1 MQLEITAVGGQRTA
15 PFPPMEMS
23 LDLPEP
29 EVDAGD
35 LLDGQ
40 LVCDALAQWWPES
53 TFTVSGMNVHEL
65 RVGVPPLIDGAVV
78 IVEPHIT
85 EQDQPGLPSMRPP
98 GLVARPGAL
107 AMMMVKSG
115 PGAGALFPLTRGNY
129 RIGRGHCQISIADP
143 LLSRHHGT
151 LTVGQDALTLAPA
164 AESSGFTVRRDWVNV
179 PTASARHVKG
189 PTNLHVG
196 DLVECGMSTFAIVLA
211 MPADP
216 RALHGQASLSVPPL
230 ISDLGALTPIVLA
243 DKAGFSRGRWAMVA
257 AGLLPLLLGVVF
269 AWLTGSL
276 MFLAFAGMGAVT
288 VLLPLIGGVGRRR
301 TFSASVT
308 AATEADAFR
317 RTAAFPDA
325 GSLMAAAQRT
335 AAVRDRMAVM
345 NSSGDRDRTL
355 TGNAPVSL
363 PSDSSR
369 PIGATPRNIALR
381 LGTAEQSAQV
391 TLGATGSGFVPP
403 LIPHM
408 PFTVPV
414 IAGRTVICGA
424 SHSLRQLLH
433 FVLMQLDAANVP
445 VVIWGSVD
453 ELPLPARFL
462 ANTVLAVSAVE
473 AGRCV
478 DSFGPLRSRTWG
490 ETSRLSKSADP
501 LPRCV
506 VVCLNATGPLADS
519 VFPGVPCLH
528 FSSSSVK
535 KGAAAVTLD
544 GRSNPPTG
552 TAYGLTFVPDGVPA
566 VLFERY
572 ARCRANASATPKRCL
587 PLLAGSIPPPN
598 LRTVTSIAEQWKA
611 NANGPLVRV
620 PVGVSPTGKEY
631 FDFSHDGPHLLV
643 GGTTGSGKSEF
654 LRTLVGSLAVEHS
667 PQDLEFIFIDFKGG
681 AGLGA
686 LSRFPHTTSLITD
699 LDGHGMERTLTSL
712 RAEIRTRES
721 ALGQAG
727 ASDIN
732 AYRILRSAPSTPAV
746 ISNADPSPGCDSE
759 PASSLAIMAHLVLV
773 IDEFRVLTDQHP
785 DVMAELMRIAAVGR
799 SLGIHLVMATQRPQG
814 AINADIR
821 ANVTTSVCLRVQT
834 SIESQDILGSGV
846 AASISVNTPGRAFIS
861 RAGTEA
867 TPFHCATLRLPTAD
881 RPTLPTALSA
891 RNRLTRLAGLSSS
904 ATSMSSMGA
913 DSTALPQES
922 DIIAVTHLLDGAW
935 ALMRPTRA
943 APTVIA
949 AQLPNSL
956 GLTTNHFKHHVQTSA
971 DAMNLPFIDLGL
983 MDIPERQ
990 SLEPLL
996 WSPDKHSHLACV
1008 GAVNETSRAVAMTL
1022 FQLAHAMAN
1031 AQVPPT
1037 FIYVLDGDGSL
1048 NESHHKPF
1056 VGGYVGP
1063 DNLRTAARLVWRLT
1077 EVAKSSPT
1085 RLMVFLTD
1093 FSHWVS
1099 AFRSSPWAWAEDMIT
1114 DLVRHRSRSLTV
1126 VIGGGRELLSAA
1138 FIAAI
1143 PNRLFIGHGATRE
1156 SRLLWPPMPAYSAVA
1171 GRAVV
1176 FGAIN
1181 APVSNGP
1188 AEIAH
1193 VAQLWR
1199 LESPQ
1204 PTAVPVH
1211 GRRSGAPIVE
1221 QQKSAEGRRL
1231 LATVVPP
1238 LSVRPLPEYL
1248 TLSQT
1253 RCFLAENTAH
1263 EIPPSSGR
1271 IVIILGIG
1279 GDGTT
1284 PITVT
1289 VPAGTVLP
1297 VVGGPGTGKSTFLM
1311 SIRAINGPFLAH
1323 PEDTQVWWLDDADS
1337 RSDAEL
1343 TAITKALSTGSVAI
1357 VAFPHHLP
1365 SLARYP
1371 FEWGL
1376 RCAERGIVLS
1386 PSQPQD
1392 GEMFGVRL
1400 DTQGREPP
1408 GRAVLLDRGRREWFQ
1423 FPVSDSLGPRTG

>member
-1 MQLEITAVGGQRTA
+1 M
-15 PFPPMEMS
+15 
-23 LDLPEP
+23 
-29 EVDAGD
+29 
-35 LLDGQ
+35 
-40 LVCDALAQWWPES
+40 
-53 TFTVSGMNVHEL
+53 
-65 RVGVPPLIDGAVV
+65 PPLIL
-78 IVEPHIT
+78 
-85 EQDQPGLPSMRPP
+85 GLG
-98 GLVARPGAL
+98 GL
-107 AMMMVKSG
+107 K
-115 PGAGALFPLTRGNY
+115 
-129 RIGRGHCQISIADP
+129 
-143 LLSRHHGT
+143 
-151 LTVGQDALTLAPA
+151 
-164 AESSGFTVRRDWVNV
+164 
-179 PTASARHVKG
+179 
-189 PTNLHVG
+189 
-196 DLVECGMSTFAIVLA
+196 
-211 MPADP
+211 
-216 RALHGQASLSVPPL
+216 
-230 ISDLGALTPIVLA
+230 PIVLT

-288 VLLPLIGGVGRRR
+288 VLLPLLGGVGRRR
-301 TFSASVT
+301 AFSASLT

-335 AAVRDRMAVM
+335 AVVRDRLAVM
-345 NSSGDRDRTL
+345 NSSGDLGRPL
-355 TGNAPVSL
+355 TGNTPVSF
-363 PSDSSR
+363 PTDSGP
-369 PIGATPRNIALR
+369 PIGPTPRNIALR
-381 LGTAEQSAQV
+381 LGTAEQPAQV
-391 TLGATGSGFVPP
+391 TLGAIGSGFIPP

-424 SHSLRQLLH
+424 AHSLRQLLH
-433 FVLMQLDAANVP
+433 FVLMQLDTANVP
-445 VVIWGSVD
+445 VVIWGAVD
-453 ELPLPARFL
+453 ELPLSARFL
-462 ANTVLAVSAVE
+462 ANTVLAVSAEE

-478 DSFGPLRSRTWG
+478 DSLRPLRSRTWG
-490 ETSRLSKSADP
+490 EASPLSKAADP

-506 VVCLNATGPLADS
+506 VVCLNATGSLSDS
-519 VFPGVPCLH
+519 VFPDVPCLH
-528 FSSSSVK
+528 FSSGSVENDV
-535 KGAAAVTLD
+535 ATVTLD
-544 GRSNPPTG
+544 GHSNPPIG

-572 ARCRANASATPKRCL
+572 ARCRATPNDIPKQCQ
-587 PLLAGSIPPPN
+587 PLLAGSIPPPH
-598 LRTVTSIAEQWKA
+598 LRTVTSITEQWKA
-611 NANGPLVRV
+611 HANGPLVRV

-654 LRTLVGSLAVEHS
+654 LRTLVGSLAVAHS
-667 PQDLEFIFIDFKGG
+667 PQDVEFIFIDFKGG

-686 LSRFPHTTSLITD
+686 LSRLPHTTSLITD
-699 LDGHGMERTLTSL
+699 LDGHGMGRTLASL
-712 RAEIRTRES
+712 RAEIRIRES
-721 ALGQAG
+721 ALDQAG

-732 AYRILRSAPSTPAV
+732 AYRALRSPGPTSTLTPTEIPNV
-746 ISNADPSPGCDSE
+746 GLSPGRDSE

-834 SIESQDILGSGV
+834 SIESHDILGSGI

-861 RAGTEA
+861 RAGTKA
-867 TPFHCATLRLPTAD
+867 TQFHCATLRLPTAGLAT
-881 RPTLPTALSA
+881 PPTALSA
-891 RNRLTRLAGLSSS
+891 TDRLTRMAGLSSS
-904 ATSMSSMGA
+904 GTSPSSMSA
-913 DSTALPQES
+913 DSTALSQES
-922 DIIAVTHLLDGAW
+922 DIIAVTHLLVGAW
-935 ALMRPTRA
+935 ALMQPTRA

-956 GLTTNHFKHHVQTSA
+956 ELTTNHFKHQVQTSA
-971 DAMNLPFIDLGL
+971 DAVNMPLIDLGL

-1008 GAVNETSRAVAMTL
+1008 GAVNETSHAVAMTL
-1022 FQLAHAMAN
+1022 VQLLQAIAN
-1031 AQVPPT
+1031 AAVPPA
-1037 FIYVLDGDGSL
+1037 FLYVLDGDGSL
-1048 NESHHKPF
+1048 HECHHKPF

-1114 DLVRHRSRSLTV
+1114 DLVRHHSRSLTV

-1143 PNRLFIGHGATRE
+1143 PNRLFIGHGSTRE
-1156 SRLLWPPMPAYSAVA
+1156 SMLLWPPMPAYAAVA

-1181 APVSNGP
+1181 AAVSNGP

-1193 VAQLWR
+1193 VAQLR
-1199 LESPQ
+1199 KLESPQ

-1211 GRRSGAPIVE
+1211 GRRSGALIVE
-1221 QQKSAEGRRL
+1221 QQKSAEGRL
-1231 LATVVPP
+1231 LFATVAPP
-1238 LSVRPLPEYL
+1238 LSVRPLPEHL
-1248 TLSQT
+1248 TLKQA
-1253 RCFLAENTAH
+1253 RCFLEENIAR
-1263 EIPPSSGR
+1263 EVSPSSGR
-1271 IVIILGIG
+1271 TVIILGIG

-1289 VPAGTVLP
+1289 IPPGTVLP

-1311 SIRAINGPFLAH
+1311 SIRAINEPFFAH
-1323 PEDTQVWWLDDADS
+1323 PEDTQVWWMDDADS

-1343 TAITKALSTGSVAI
+1343 TAITKALSTGAVAV

-1376 RCAERGIVLS
+1376 RCPDRGIVLS

-1423 FPVSDSLGPRTG
+1423 FPASDSSGPRTG